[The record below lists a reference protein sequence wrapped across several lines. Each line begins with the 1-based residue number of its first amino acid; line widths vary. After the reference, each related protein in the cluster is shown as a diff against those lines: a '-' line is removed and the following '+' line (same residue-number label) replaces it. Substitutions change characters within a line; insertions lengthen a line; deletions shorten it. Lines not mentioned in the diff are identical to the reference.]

1 MAWHWSVLC
10 PLESRKTQESQGMLQ
25 CFNTVLHQTVACLL
39 QHTKVCLG
47 NVNQHLSGSSGPC
60 DEAVFSSLGL
70 TLVWDSQCGTW
81 VLQEGGRVRYGS
93 AFLPFIIPSPPTPL
107 PSKRNLHLRSR
118 PDHILSL
125 FAEETSHKRVWFCIP
140 AFYHPISRFPPKN
153 LPEKCLVFT
162 ASCDLPCHETT
173 CSKFGDF

>member
-1 MAWHWSVLC
+1 
-10 PLESRKTQESQGMLQ
+10 MLQ
-25 CFNTVLHQTVACLL
+25 CFNTVLHQTVAYLL

-60 DEAVFSSLGL
+60 GAAGFPLWVPHTVCGAL
-70 TLVWDSQCGTW
+70 QCGTW

-107 PSKRNLHLRSR
+107 PSKRNLHLLSR

-140 AFYHPISRFPPKN
+140 AFYHLISQIPPKKT
-153 LPEKCLVFT
+153 EKSSSLVFT
-162 ASCDLPCHETT
+162 ACCDLPCHETT
-173 CSKFGDF
+173 CLSKFGDL